1 METQERYQTF
11 SYMRNCL
18 RVLLIADDVESSV
31 FECYQRSSA
40 TITVTEGRQCDK
52 PFVIAFATFVT
63 AWPSAP
69 AISSGSSDSRE

>member
-1 METQERYQTF
+1 M
-11 SYMRNCL
+11 
-18 RVLLIADDVESSV
+18 
-31 FECYQRSSA
+31 
-40 TITVTEGRQCDK
+40 TVTEGRRCDK